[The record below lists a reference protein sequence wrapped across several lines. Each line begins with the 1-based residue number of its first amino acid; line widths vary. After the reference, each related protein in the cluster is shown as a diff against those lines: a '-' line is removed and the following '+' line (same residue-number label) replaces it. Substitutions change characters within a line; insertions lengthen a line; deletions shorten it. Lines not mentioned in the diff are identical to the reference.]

1 MLVHGRQQLQL
12 LLLFVLTNNLIIVDV
27 LIIPQC
33 LLHGDQPGPRIA
45 HARKFGQLFRRST
58 LVLVLDDAF
67 QNDEFARLT
76 VSTLA

>member
-1 MLVHGRQQLQL
+1 MLVHGRQL
-12 LLLFVLTNNLIIVDV
+12 LLLLSVLTGNLIVDV